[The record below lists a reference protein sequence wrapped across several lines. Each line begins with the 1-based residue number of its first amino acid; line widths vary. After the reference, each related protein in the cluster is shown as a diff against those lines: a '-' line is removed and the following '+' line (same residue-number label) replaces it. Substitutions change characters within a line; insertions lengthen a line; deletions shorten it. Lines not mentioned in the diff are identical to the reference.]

1 MARRVHVHIGTMKS
15 ATTYLQELCSVNTQR
30 LADQGVLW
38 PPGEL
43 PFLAIAD
50 LVGRDTERPGH
61 HGAWP
66 ELMRSFQRHRG
77 DAVWS
82 NELIAPFG
90 PGKIRRLVRGLE
102 PADVELVVTAR
113 DLGRVI
119 PSHWQT
125 TLKNGST
132 TTWADFAAAVCAEPA
147 SSGNVARSKD
157 IGSWFWRRHDLAAIL
172 ARWQQFVPAERMTL
186 VTVPPPG
193 NAAQVVGDRFASA
206 IGVDSSGFEQ
216 PDYDNSSI
224 GAYSAELLRRL
235 NEVSPNLE
243 RHHYRWGIKDA
254 LARLALMG
262 RAQLEPSFG
271 LTQPQ
276 LDWVCAR
283 AEQMI
288 EQIHASPVR
297 VVGDLADLR
306 PAREART
313 PTVDPAD
320 TTDGDLLETALV
332 GLGGMA
338 RIIADLRVEQE
349 RQRYDVDSETSA
361 LA

>member
-1 MARRVHVHIGTMKS
+1 M
-15 ATTYLQELCSVNTQR
+15 E
-30 LADQGVLW
+30 
-38 PPGEL
+38 PGE
-43 PFLAIAD
+43 
-50 LVGRDTERPGH
+50 
-61 HGAWP
+61 
-66 ELMRSFQRHRG
+66 
-77 DAVWS
+77 
-82 NELIAPFG
+82 
-90 PGKIRRLVRGLE
+90 
-102 PADVELVVTAR
+102 VEVVVTAR

-132 TTWADFAAAVCAEPA
+132 TRWSDFAAAVCAEPA
-147 SSGNVARSKD
+147 QAGHVRRSED
-157 IGSWFWRRHDLAAIL
+157 EGSWFWRRHDVVAIL
-172 ARWQQFVPAERMTL
+172 ARWQQFVPAERITV

-193 NAAQVVGDRFASA
+193 NSAQVVGERFASA
-206 IGVDSSGFEQ
+206 IGVDASGFEQ
-216 PDYDNSSI
+216 PDHGNSSV

-235 NEVSPNLE
+235 NGVSPNLE

-254 LARLALMG
+254 LARLALAG

-283 AEQMI
+283 AERMI
-288 EQIHASPVR
+288 EQIKASPVR

-313 PTVDPAD
+313 QAIDPAD
-320 TTDGDLLETALV
+320 TSDADLLETALV
-332 GLGGMA
+332 SLGGMA
-338 RIIADLRVEQE
+338 KIVADLRVEQE
-349 RQRYDVDSETSA
+349 RQRYDVDSQTSA